1 MAEAEEQHLRIV
13 LVGKTGV
20 GKSAT
25 GNTLIGKKIF
35 KSKLSSSSL
44 TAQCQ
49 KATGEFGG
57 QTLAV
62 VDTPGLFDTTKTETE
77 LRAEIARCMSYASP
91 GPHIF
96 MVVIQPGRFT
106 KEEQDTVKIIQE
118 MFGEQAARYTM
129 ALFTHGDDLKEEGCP
144 IEELIEENRA
154 LKTFVEQCLGG
165 YHVFN
170 NRDDNPEQV
179 RELMFKMNSLVQR
192 NEGRFFTNEMFE
204 EAERAIKEETER
216 LLAANPGMDQN
227 AARRQAE
234 KENSFTKAVRQG
246 ASIGAVAGFLGGPL
260 GSAVGAAVGALVGA
274 ITGAV
279 KKHECVTQ

>member
-1 MAEAEEQHLRIV
+1 M

-25 GNTLIGKKIF
+25 GNTLIGKKTF

-62 VDTPGLFDTTKTETE
+62 VDTPGLFDTSKTEREVTE
-77 LRAEIARCMSYASP
+77 EIARCMSYASP

-106 KEEQDTVKIIQE
+106 KEEQETVKIIQE

-144 IEELIEENRA
+144 VEELIEENTA
-154 LKTFVEQCLGG
+154 LKTFVDQCVGG

-179 RELMFKMNSLVQR
+179 RELMLKMNTLVQR

-204 EAERAIKEETER
+204 EAERAIKDETEL
-216 LLAANPGMDQN
+216 LLAKHPGMDLN
-227 AARRQAE
+227 YARRKAE
-234 KENSFTKAVRQG
+234 EDNSFTRAVRRG

-279 KKHECVTQ
+279 KKHECVIQ